1 MISASINTGVL
12 QDGRGAGGGGAA
24 REGRGAGGGSAA
36 REKVG
41 AGALRDMRR
50 EGWSVAGLGCVG
62 HWS

>member
-12 QDGRGAGGGGAA
+12 QEGRGAGGGGAA
-24 REGRGAGGGSAA
+24 REKG
-36 REKVG
+36 G
-41 AGALRDMRR
+41 AGALRDARR